1 MFIFWVHEID
11 TICLKFLE
19 SPIWKKTHLFFYDI
33 QDLKDS
39 QLFFNENLQCGD
51 FVLSTV

>member
-1 MFIFWVHEID
+1 MKLTQFASNFWNRPYE
-11 TICLKFLE
+11 
-19 SPIWKKTHLFFYDI
+19 KKTPFFLDI

-51 FVLSTV
+51 FVLSDRVKIELS